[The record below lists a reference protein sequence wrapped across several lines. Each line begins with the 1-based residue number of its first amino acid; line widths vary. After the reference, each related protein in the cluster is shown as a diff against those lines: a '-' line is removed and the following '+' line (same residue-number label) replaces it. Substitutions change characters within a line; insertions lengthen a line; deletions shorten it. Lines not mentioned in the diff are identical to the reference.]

1 MNCQR
6 CRANE
11 ARYRVYTEAM
21 NIKVCTSCALVALQL
36 GITTVVDLEGGKPII
51 SLATLEKV

>member
-11 ARYRVYTEAM
+11 ARYRVYTKAM
-21 NIKVCTSCALVALQL
+21 DTKVCTSCAIVALQL
-36 GITTVVDLEGGKPII
+36 GITVVDLEDCKPII
-51 SLATLEKV
+51 SLATLEKA

>member
-1 MNCQR
+1 MKCER

-21 NIKVCTSCALVALQL
+21 NTKVCTSCALKALQL
-36 GITTVVDLEGGKPII
+36 GISVVGLEGGKPLIG
-51 SLATLEKV
+51 LATLEKV

>member
-1 MNCQR
+1 MKCQR

-21 NIKVCTSCALVALQL
+21 DTKVCTSCALVALRL
-36 GITTVVDLEGGKPII
+36 GISVVDLEGGKPLIG
-51 SLATLEKV
+51 LATLEKV

>member
-1 MNCQR
+1 MKCQR

-21 NIKVCTSCALVALQL
+21 DTKVCTSCALVALQL
-36 GITTVVDLEGGKPII
+36 GITVVEQEDGKPII
-51 SLATLEKV
+51 SLAALEKV

>member
-1 MNCQR
+1 MKCER

-21 NIKVCTSCALVALQL
+21 NTKVCTSCALKALQL
-36 GITTVVDLEGGKPII
+36 GITVVGLEGGKPLVG
-51 SLATLEKV
+51 LATLEKV

>member
-36 GITTVVDLEGGKPII
+36 GITVVGLEGGKPLIG
-51 SLATLEKV
+51 LATLEKV